1 MNATVTSTTWARV
14 GRLKDSNKPKQN
26 KPKQVEGTEQQV
38 PVNDKWAPNFE
49 QTWKLYDAEGVILGR
64 LASQIAQELMGKL
77 KPIYTPHIDT
87 GDYIVVINA
96 EKIMVTGNNKLAD
109 KKYYWH
115 TGYMG
120 GIKERAL
127 SQMIDKKPEDVITLA
142 VERMLPKTKLGRKM
156 IKKLKV
162 HAGSEHPHEAQ
173 QPVKVSF

>member
-1 MNATVTSTTWARV
+1 MNSTVTNTTWARV
-14 GRLKDSNKPKQN
+14 GRLKDAN
-26 KPKQVEGTEQQV
+26 KPKQVEAKDQAD
-38 PVNDKWAPNFE
+38 DKWALNFD
-49 QTWKLYDAEGVILGR
+49 QTWKLYDAEGLILGR

-87 GDYIVVINA
+87 GDYVVVINA
-96 EKIMVTGNNKLAD
+96 EKIVVKGNNKLAD

-127 SQMIDKKPEDVITLA
+127 SQMIDKKPTEVIMLA

-162 HAGSEHPHEAQ
+162 YAGSEHPHEAQ
-173 QPVKVSF
+173 QPTKISL